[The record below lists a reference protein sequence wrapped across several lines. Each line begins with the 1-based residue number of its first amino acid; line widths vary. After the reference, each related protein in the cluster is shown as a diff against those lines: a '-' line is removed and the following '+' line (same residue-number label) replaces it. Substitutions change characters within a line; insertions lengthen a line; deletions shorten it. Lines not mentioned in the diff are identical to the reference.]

1 LFYSEAEPASEELE
15 EQPAGLI
22 GAAIIDDKYTKEED
36 WWWKEYEGDEDL
48 PLVAAFDRVFYTGA
62 IDDLDF
68 DLENPI
74 TEKDDSE
81 LREDLGSLTAGL
93 LDISTAHSICH
104 DALDERMPV
113 EDTLAH
119 FTDIDGSSEVIRPLA
134 LIAEMASNLREAP
147 PVNIHTEFYGSID
160 DDLLEGL
167 HFPDGEQEILDQI
180 EAALHA
186 GKTLFSQDRQEQ
198 GRRR

>member
-1 LFYSEAEPASEELE
+1 LLFADDDQDLYDELSSGDVILFYSEAEPASEELE

-81 LREDLGSLTAGL
+81 LRE
-93 LDISTAHSICH
+93 
-104 DALDERMPV
+104 R
-113 EDTLAH
+113 
-119 FTDIDGSSEVIRPLA
+119 
-134 LIAEMASNLREAP
+134 
-147 PVNIHTEFYGSID
+147 
-160 DDLLEGL
+160 
-167 HFPDGEQEILDQI
+167 ILV
-180 EAALHA
+180 
-186 GKTLFSQDRQEQ
+186 R
-198 GRRR
+198 